1 MIYTVTLNPALDYDM
16 YLDSDL
22 KIGELNLT
30 RAAGLRSG
38 GKGINVSKMMKT
50 LGIQNTA
57 LGFSAGFAGEFIL
70 NDLRNDGVT
79 VDFIEVE
86 GNTRI
91 NVIAF
96 DNESK
101 KETEIAGLSPVISR
115 ENLNKL
121 TDRVSNLSVG
131 DILVLSG
138 SIPSS
143 ISDTIYKEMA
153 ENAGEGV
160 KVVLDTRGNLID
172 RNLNRNFLI
181 KPNIKELRQMFGEK
195 LEKEEEI
202 LRKSEYFFEKGI
214 ENVIISRGGEGALL
228 VNKDGMW
235 EASVPKGKLVNSIGA
250 GDSLIGG
257 FLSGL
262 ERGYTIQDSF
272 RLGIA
277 AGSAT
282 AYSPFLGEKELVERL
297 YNEVTV
303 VKKL

>member
-101 KETEIAGLSPVISR
+101 KETEIAGLSPVISK

>member
-1 MIYTVTLNPALDYDM
+1 M

-202 LRKSEYFFEKGI
+202 LRKSEYFFKKGI

>member
-202 LRKSEYFFEKGI
+202 LRKSEYFFKKGI

>member
-96 DNESK
+96 DSESK
-101 KETEIAGLSPVISR
+101 KETEISGLSPIISEEKLNELTNSALVIFNASII
-115 ENLNKL
+115 LP
-121 TDRVSNLSVG
+121 
-131 DILVLSG
+131 DISSHVM
-138 SIPSS
+138 PSS
-143 ISDTIYKEMA
+143 
-153 ENAGEGV
+153 
-160 KVVLDTRGNLID
+160 
-172 RNLNRNFLI
+172 
-181 KPNIKELRQMFGEK
+181 KP
-195 LEKEEEI
+195 
-202 LRKSEYFFEKGI
+202 SH
-214 ENVIISRGGEGALL
+214 
-228 VNKDGMW
+228 
-235 EASVPKGKLVNSIGA
+235 
-250 GDSLIGG
+250 
-257 FLSGL
+257 
-262 ERGYTIQDSF
+262 T
-272 RLGIA
+272 
-277 AGSAT
+277 
-282 AYSPFLGEKELVERL
+282 
-297 YNEVTV
+297 
-303 VKKL
+303 

>member
-79 VDFIEVE
+79 LDFIEVE

-202 LRKSEYFFEKGI
+202 LRKSEYFFKKGI

>member
-96 DNESK
+96 DSESK
-101 KETEIAGLSPVISR
+101 KETEISGLSPIIS
-115 ENLNKL
+115 EEKFNELTNKI
-121 TDRVSNLSVG
+121 SGLSSG
-131 DILVLSG
+131 DTLVLSG
-138 SIPSS
+138 SIPAS

-153 ENAGEGV
+153 EHAGKDV

-172 RNLNRNFLI
+172 KNLNNNFLI

-195 LEKEEEI
+195 LETEEEI
-202 LRKSEYFFEKGI
+202 LEKVKYFFDKGI
-214 ENVIISRGGEGALL
+214 KNIIISRGGDGALL
-228 VNKDGMW
+228 VNEEGMW
-235 EASVPKGKLVNSIGA
+235 EASVPKGELVNSIGA

-257 FLSGL
+257 FLAGL
-262 ERGYTIQDSF
+262 EKGYTAQDAF

-282 AYSPFLGEKELVERL
+282 AYSPTLGNKALVEKL
-297 YNEVTV
+297 YNEVTLI
-303 VKKL
+303 KKL

>member
-79 VDFIEVE
+79 LDFIEVE

-160 KVVLDTRGNLID
+160 KVVRDTRGNLIA
-172 RNLNRNFLI
+172 RTLNINFLI
-181 KPNIKELRQMFGEK
+181 KPNIKEVRQMFGEK

-202 LRKSEYFFEKGI
+202 LRKSEYFFKKGI